1 MNVVVA
7 GRNEARLAWLRTAAR
22 ARTLI
27 FEGSARFETDE
38 VDMMR
43 AEELAALIAR
53 HRPKVVVQA
62 ASAQPASVIAVQGNR
77 WSRLVAE
84 AGLSVTAVFQ
94 AQLSLRVLE
103 AMQGAGHE
111 AQFVNCCFPDVVNA
125 LLSARGHSVA
135 CGIGNVGIL
144 GTAFAAE
151 AGENGVRVLAH
162 YQTITPFRSAPE
174 TRTGP
179 FPRVWIGEEEIGDVG
194 TRFRRVQLTPEPALD
209 ISGACGVPLLL
220 AMAAGTAWRGHVPG
234 PNGLVGGYPVG
245 FDGRRVGARSAAR
258 AVGGGGRGLEPG
270 VRGGVRAGDRG
281 RLRAVQRDAAGVVAR
296 DQPGVGGRICG
307 TGVGGGSGGD
317 GGVAGAASASRLR
330 GWPRRRTL
338 GLRIDVKRDLRVDID
353 PATLDRKTDCEISPQ
368 NGSEL
373 MPTTFSARMSLLAG
387 SFLISTI
394 SASVAAPTNYSLLT
408 TIPITPNP
416 LTSFDIS
423 YVDPLTGIYYFADRS
438 NKSVDII
445 NGATN
450 KLIGQAGGFV
460 GLVPAGGPPAPGGT
474 AVSGPDGVVV
484 VNSGGIATLYAGD
497 GGSTLR
503 SFNVNN
509 PAAPVAQGTVPT
521 GGGVFRVD
529 EMAYSPATN
538 QIFAAN
544 NANSPAFAS
553 LINATPPAPSLA
565 TGHILVP
572 GQVNSGGLEQ
582 PVWDPN
588 VGNPGSFFVSVP
600 TLNGTDAGG
609 VQQFNSAGVAGN
621 FINFSTLGISAC
633 SPAGLALGASGNL
646 MVGCG
651 AANTQTV
658 VIDPATGMLV
668 ATLPQVSS
676 SDELWY
682 DPASNDFFVTGA
694 KAGGDRVIDIF
705 SDFKLCAACSRST

>member
-1 MNVVVA
+1 
-7 GRNEARLAWLRTAAR
+7 
-22 ARTLI
+22 
-27 FEGSARFETDE
+27 
-38 VDMMR
+38 
-43 AEELAALIAR
+43 
-53 HRPKVVVQA
+53 
-62 ASAQPASVIAVQGNR
+62 
-77 WSRLVAE
+77 
-84 AGLSVTAVFQ
+84 
-94 AQLSLRVLE
+94 
-103 AMQGAGHE
+103 
-111 AQFVNCCFPDVVNA
+111 
-125 LLSARGHSVA
+125 
-135 CGIGNVGIL
+135 
-144 GTAFAAE
+144 
-151 AGENGVRVLAH
+151 
-162 YQTITPFRSAPE
+162 
-174 TRTGP
+174 
-179 FPRVWIGEEEIGDVG
+179 
-194 TRFRRVQLTPEPALD
+194 
-209 ISGACGVPLLL
+209 
-220 AMAAGTAWRGHVPG
+220 
-234 PNGLVGGYPVG
+234 
-245 FDGRRVGARSAAR
+245 
-258 AVGGGGRGLEPG
+258 
-270 VRGGVRAGDRG
+270 
-281 RLRAVQRDAAGVVAR
+281 
-296 DQPGVGGRICG
+296 
-307 TGVGGGSGGD
+307 
-317 GGVAGAASASRLR
+317 
-330 GWPRRRTL
+330 
-338 GLRIDVKRDLRVDID
+338 
-353 PATLDRKTDCEISPQ
+353 
-368 NGSEL
+368 

-658 VIDPATGMLV
+658 VIDPATGTLV

-705 SDFKLCAACSRST
+705 SDSNYALLQSIDLTALGAGKGNLHSVAVDPLNGEIFVPLLASSVAGGPATLCPSGCVAVFAEPVPEPSSARLLGVAVAGLLGLTTLFRRSFNRG